1 MSDPDLFKKNEI
13 SIAAI
18 VVTFNPDERL
28 IRSISSLV
36 QVVDYILLVDNDS
49 KESDVLDQVKQ
60 YLNNFKSEI
69 IFLDSNRGIAGALN
83 YGIAYIL
90 NKYNF
95 TYILTMDQDT
105 ILNTKNL
112 SVFIKEANE
121 RWLNVGLI
129 ALGSHGSN
137 KKYQLRVGKY
147 AITSGN
153 LINSE
158 VLTKIKFREEFFMDQ
173 VDFNFDYDLRKLGY
187 RIISVKGN
195 LLDHRLGEIDGTF
208 SRESPIRIYYMIR
221 NSTVLLMERK
231 LPIHK
236 YILQLVSW
244 SPSSLIEFGVVKY
257 YKIFKNAITDALSRN
272 LGPNNKDFLY

>member
-36 QVVDYILLVDNDS
+36 QVVNYILLVDNNS
-49 KESDVLDQVKQ
+49 KNNDVLAHVKQ
-60 YLNNFKSEI
+60 DLNNSKYEI

-83 YGIAYIL
+83 YGIQYIL

-112 SVFIKEANE
+112 SVFINEANK
-121 RWLNVGLI
+121 RWKNVGLI
-129 ALGSHGSN
+129 ALGSDGTS
-137 KKYQLRVGKY
+137 KKHQLRVEKY

-153 LINSE
+153 LISTV
-158 VLTKIKFREEFFMDQ
+158 VLAKIKFREEFFMDQ
-173 VDFNFDYDLRKLGY
+173 VDFDFDYNLRSLGY
-187 RIISVKGN
+187 IIILVEGY
-195 LLDHRLGEIDGTF
+195 LLDHRLGTRDGIF
-208 SRESPIRIYYMIR
+208 SHETPVRIYYMIR
-221 NSTVLLMERK
+221 NSTVLLKEKK
-231 LPIHK
+231 LPLYK
-236 YILQLVSW
+236 YIIQLLSW
-244 SPSSLIEFGVVKY
+244 LPSSLIEFGVIEY
-257 YKIFKNAITDALSRN
+257 YKIFKKAIRDALSGN
-272 LGPNNKDFLY
+272 LGPNNKDF